1 MKSIGDFDCESY
13 ERKKRSSRHL
23 KEGSRGKMVCDIGNM
38 KNVEIVINEKVSLIT
53 MYDKVPRKLK
63 TRHFID
69 VKLDR

>member
-1 MKSIGDFDCESY
+1 MKIEVNGRPKS
-13 ERKKRSSRHL
+13 KKVVI
-23 KEGSRGKMVCDIGNM
+23 VCDIGNM